1 MWVERR
7 KQEICPDA
15 EAGGEQQDS
24 LLLSEMRRLPKAGET
39 GMVLLAGTGTRRGCH
54 KQDTTT
60 ALILLSPILPL
71 KVNQNIKGLSSRDV
85 SLHM

>member
-1 MWVERR
+1 M
-7 KQEICPDA
+7 I
-15 EAGGEQQDS
+15 
-24 LLLSEMRRLPKAGET
+24 
-39 GMVLLAGTGTRRGCH
+39 LLAGTGARRGCH

-85 SLHM
+85 SLQM